1 MTSAVSLTTTAPAEP
16 TAPVSPAEPAV
27 SSTAPADWGIDHMA
41 GLISSESL
49 VKSSTAPAP
58 AVPAAAALPGHSAV
72 AEPAAEAAVKPATA
86 NVASRDGAAD
96 SSATPA
102 AVPVA
107 TGKQS
112 IGDSSLRQAAGA
124 SGVVAPNSGYASTTA
139 DMPPMPGGAVS
150 HEAEDT
156 PLLGNRAR
164 EPRIE
169 SNRAPLPLPDGTLP
183 IGQHHRWPEEE
194 LPVVEAVADQK
205 LRVFCGVWNLHGK
218 RGDGDME
225 PWLSTRTMHHIYVVG
240 TCECEQTIAKSMLC
254 SNKERWEHTVR
265 DHLGEEYFLV
275 GHHTMSAIHIMVFI
289 HRYLWRYCWN
299 IKTGQVKTGFSNMV
313 GNKGAA
319 QVGLHLGHTSLVFIN
334 AHLAAGAKNMEAR
347 TKSFTRILHD
357 SPFKCDKGGTGI
369 HEEFDRVFFM
379 GDLNARV
386 NASREKVDE
395 LVDASQWTDGNE
407 QLRGLDQLLPLLNA
421 SPGSASIRSDSAVG
435 LWPLF
440 SEAPIFFPPTYKFDK
455 QSDQYDSSK
464 KQRVPSWTDRI
475 LWKTDENIV
484 NLAYSS
490 VPSLKISDH
499 RPIFGQ
505 YEVSVNLKDWDGP
518 DDTST
523 RGAKRSGVSSVCV
536 VQ

>member
-1 MTSAVSLTTTAPAEP
+1 MASTVNSATTAPAAS
-16 TAPVSPAEPAV
+16 TAPVLPAELAV
-27 SSTAPADWGIDHMA
+27 SSTPSAPA
-41 GLISSESL
+41 
-49 VKSSTAPAP
+49 APG
-58 AVPAAAALPGHSAV
+58 AAALPGHAAV
-72 AEPAAEAAVKPATA
+72 AEPAAEAAVKPDAVPSS
-86 NVASRDGAAD
+86 VASPEGAAA
-96 SSATPA
+96 SSATPTA
-102 AVPVA
+102 IPVA
-107 TGKQS
+107 CGAQS
-112 IGDSSLRQAAGA
+112 VGNSSLTEAAGA
-124 SGVVAPNSGYASTTA
+124 SEVVLPKGGYAATSA
-139 DMPPMPGGAVS
+139 GVPPMPGGAETDES
-150 HEAEDT
+150 DEDEDA
-156 PLLGNRAR
+156 PLVGNRAPQ
-164 EPRIE
+164 PRVE
-169 SNRAPLPLPDGTLP
+169 LARAPLPLPDGVLP
-183 IGQHHRWPEEE
+183 IGQHHRWPKEE
-194 LPVVEAVADQK
+194 LPVVEPVADQK

-225 PWLSTRTMHHIYVVG
+225 AWLSTKSRHHIYVVG

-299 IKTGQVKTGFSNMV
+299 IRTAQVKTGFSNML
-313 GNKGAA
+313 GNKGGS
-319 QVGLHLGHTSLVFIN
+319 QVGFSLGHTSLLFIN
-334 AHLAAGAKNMEAR
+334 AHLAAHAKKMVER

-357 SPFKCDKGGTGI
+357 SPLKCQKEGIGI

-379 GDLNARV
+379 GDLNARL
-386 NASREKVDE
+386 NATRDKVDE

-421 SPGSASIRSDSAVG
+421 SPGSASIKSDNAVG

-440 SEAPIFFPPTYKFDK
+440 SEAPIYFPPTYKFDSK
-455 QSDQYDSSK
+455 SDQYDSSK

-490 VPSLKISDH
+490 VPSMKISDH

-505 YEVSVNLKDWDGP
+505 YEVIVNLKDW
-518 DDTST
+518 
-523 RGAKRSGVSSVCV
+523 V
-536 VQ
+536 